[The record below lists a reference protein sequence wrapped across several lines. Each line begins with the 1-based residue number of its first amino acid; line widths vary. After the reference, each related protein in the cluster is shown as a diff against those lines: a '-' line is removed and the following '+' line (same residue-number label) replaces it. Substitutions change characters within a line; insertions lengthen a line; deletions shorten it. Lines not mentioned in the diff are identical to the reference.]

1 MRTLFLIWLQGRRG
15 SRSLSC
21 LRLVMDAV
29 VHTGAPFQGLES
41 QRVRMLRGRGCKS
54 VVDAGQQAALKG
66 EEGLE
71 GQRCWKMTVLRFH
84 HVNCSYAPPPRP
96 LPPV

>member
-1 MRTLFLIWLQGRRG
+1 
-15 SRSLSC
+15 
-21 LRLVMDAV
+21 
-29 VHTGAPFQGLES
+29 
-41 QRVRMLRGRGCKS
+41 MLRGRGCKS
-54 VVDAGQQAALKG
+54 VVDAGWQAALKG

-71 GQRCWKMTVLRFH
+71 GQRCWKMTVLRSH